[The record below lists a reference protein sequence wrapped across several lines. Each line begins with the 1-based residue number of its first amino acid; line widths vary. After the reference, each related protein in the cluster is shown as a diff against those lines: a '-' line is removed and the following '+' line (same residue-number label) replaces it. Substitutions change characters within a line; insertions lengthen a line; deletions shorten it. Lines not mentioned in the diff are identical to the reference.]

1 MYKEP
6 FRDIEELKRH
16 VEEDKQAKGVGAA
29 TLDRYPIR
37 FVLFDNFR
45 DCYDFVEY
53 LQSERGTHVE
63 SVDRWIDSNYPDLM
77 ITYVEL
83 AERIEE
89 HIKKKSPHDC
99 VIAPFSELARF
110 YDNNE
115 KKSFD
120 ALLKTIKAIQASPEG
135 VECHQRVYIP
145 LVGLEGKMETFKDD
159 TQINIWR
166 LVSQDKDLTYKL
178 ILTNQNDYGV
188 KGLEVN
194 YTIVNDIRE
203 WLNIWKDSKQQV
215 SPQIICKSRSIFTNS
230 VYAQPDN
237 AFSYE
242 TCHNAYEFLAHGLGL
257 NFGGLQPLM
266 SDGDNWERLAEEID
280 VSAGFS
286 FTKFVKQHFGIDDIE
301 NHKDFIRLW
310 FSHPSI
316 FDRWLLARYY
326 DSKENGQGYLCR
338 VLKATTN
345 YGTNELIESM
355 AGDISEITAEMD
367 IRRYCLRYAARQNVL
382 LSEAA
387 ESMVAKTLQALPE
400 RMGYTSAMQ
409 YFTGITRKEKEIAL
423 QWLGNGKI
431 RADELK
437 SFYPDLY
444 YYAAAGVGISAGV
457 PDWLNDYIVKY
468 KRAKLANR
476 YDQEI
481 SESIQ
486 QLNETESKFDL
497 WYNNFSTVYT
507 LLKDRGDIEVFYW
520 IDGLG
525 IDWIPLVKQIVA
537 EYKEQQIYLNEVKIA
552 RAKLPTK
559 TDINKAELQRL
570 LPDGQILEKFGDLD
584 AQAHRTDN
592 ISPFT
597 LIKEIDL
604 VRKSI
609 ENILQLYIGK
619 KIAIISDHGLTYLSQ
634 LVSGKNL
641 TGVESDHHGR
651 IAIRKK
657 SGDDVDNSYFR
668 LEDGKTLC
676 ALKHESLC
684 SKVPANQGAH
694 GGCTPEEVLV
704 PIFIISSAP
713 APTNWSA
720 QLLTFEIDGSNP
732 RAQIEIKNLPSTEVP
747 HVSYNGRIYQLHNL
761 AGNVYETEDLILDVK
776 CQDISLCVGD
786 IERPMKIKVSTGVQ
800 EEDLFDNIF

>member
-6 FRDIEELKRH
+6 FRDIEDLKRH

-45 DCYDFVEY
+45 DCFDFVDY
-53 LQSERGTHVE
+53 LQSERGAHVE
-63 SVDRWIDSNYPDLM
+63 SVDRWIDTNYPDLM
-77 ITYVEL
+77 ITHVEL

-110 YDNNE
+110 YDNDK

-120 ALLKTIKAIQASPEG
+120 ALLKTIKAIQASGEG
-135 VECHQRVYIP
+135 VENQQRVYIP
-145 LVGLEGKMETFKDD
+145 LVGLEGKMEAFKED

-166 LVSQDKDLTYKL
+166 LLSKEKDLTYKL
-178 ILTNQNDYGV
+178 ILTDRQDFGV
-188 KGLEVN
+188 KGLEAN
-194 YTIVNDIRE
+194 YTIVSNIRE

-215 SPQIICKSRSIFTNS
+215 SPQIICKSRAIYATA

-242 TCHNAYEFLAHGLGL
+242 TCRNAYEFLAHGLGL
-257 NFGGLQPLM
+257 NFGGIQPLM

-280 VSAGFS
+280 VSTGFS

-310 FSHPSI
+310 FSHPAI

-326 DSKENGQGYLCR
+326 DNKENGQGYLCR

-345 YGTNELIESM
+345 YGTNELLEAM

-367 IRRYCLRYAARQNVL
+367 IRRYCLKYAAQQNVL
-382 LSEAA
+382 LTEAA

-400 RMGYTSAMQ
+400 KMGYTSALR

-423 QWLGNGKI
+423 QWLGQGKI
-431 RADELK
+431 TADDLE
-437 SFYPDLY
+437 SFFPDLY
-444 YYAAAGVGISAGV
+444 YYASEGIGVSAGV
-457 PDWLNDYIVKY
+457 SDWVNDYIEKY

-476 YDQEI
+476 YTEEI
-481 SESIQ
+481 SQSIQ

-497 WYNNFSTVYT
+497 WYNSFSPVYT
-507 LLKDRGDIEVFYW
+507 LLKNRGDIEVFYW

-537 EYKEQQIYLNEVKIA
+537 EHKEQQIYMNEVKIA

-570 LPDGQILEKFGDLD
+570 LPEGQVLEKFGDLD

-597 LIKEIDL
+597 VIKEIEL

-634 LVSGKNL
+634 MQSGKNL
-641 TGVESDHHGR
+641 IGVDSDHHGR

-657 SGDDVDNSYFR
+657 AGNDADNSYFR

-684 SKVPANQGAH
+684 AKVPANQGAH

-720 QLLTFEIDGSNP
+720 QLLTYEISGSNP
-732 RAQIEIKNLPSTEVP
+732 KAQIEIKNLPSTDVP
-747 HVSYNGRIYQLHNL
+747 HVNYNGKVYQLHHL
-761 AGNVYETEDLILDVK
+761 GGDVYETDDLILDAN
-776 CQDISLCVGD
+776 CQDMSLHVGD
-786 IERPMKIKVSTGVQ
+786 VERPMKIKVSTGVQ
-800 EEDLFDNIF
+800 EEDLFGF

>member
-77 ITYVEL
+77 ITHVEL

-110 YDNNE
+110 YDNGE

-135 VECHQRVYIP
+135 VEHHQRVYIP

-166 LVSQDKDLTYKL
+166 FVSQEKDLTYKL

-188 KGLEVN
+188 KGLEAN

-203 WLNIWKDSKQQV
+203 WLNIWKDNKQQV
-215 SPQIICKSRSIFTNS
+215 SPQIICKSRSIFANS

-242 TCHNAYEFLAHGLGL
+242 TCRNAYEFLTHGLGL

-266 SDGDNWERLAEEID
+266 SDGDNWERLAEKID

-286 FTKFVKQHFGIDDIE
+286 FPKFVKQHFGIDDIE

-326 DSKENGQGYLCR
+326 DNKANGQGYLCR
-338 VLKATTN
+338 VLKATSN

-355 AGDISEITAEMD
+355 ATDISEITAEMD
-367 IRRYCLRYAARQNVL
+367 IRRYCLRYAAQQNVL
-382 LSEAA
+382 LTEAA
-387 ESMVAKTLQALPE
+387 ESMVARTLQALPA
-400 RMGYTSAMQ
+400 RMGYTSALQ

-444 YYAAAGVGISAGV
+444 YYAAEGVGIRAGV
-457 PDWLNDYIVKY
+457 PDWLNDYIEKY
-468 KRAKLANR
+468 KQAKLANR
-476 YDQEI
+476 YNQEI

-570 LPDGQILEKFGDLD
+570 LPDGQVLEKFGDLD
-584 AQAHRTDN
+584 ALAHRTDN

-597 LIKEIDL
+597 LIKEIEL

-657 SGDDVDNSYFR
+657 VSGDADNSYFR

-676 ALKHESLC
+676 ALRHESLC

-704 PIFIISSAP
+704 PIFVISSAP

-720 QLLTFEIDGSNP
+720 QLLTYEISGSNP
-732 RAQIEIKNLPSTEVP
+732 RAKIEIKNLPSTEIP
-747 HVSYNGRIYQLHNL
+747 HIIYNGRIYQLHHQS
-761 AGNVYETEDLILDVK
+761 GDVYETEDLILDAN
-776 CQDISLCVGD
+776 CQNISLSIGD
-786 IERPMKIKVSTGVQ
+786 IVRDLRIKVSTGVQ
-800 EEDLFDNIF
+800 EQDLFDNI

>member
-6 FRDIEELKRH
+6 FTDIEALKQH

-45 DCYDFVEY
+45 DCYDFVDY
-53 LQSERGTHVE
+53 LQSERGAHVE

-77 ITYVEL
+77 ITPVEL
-83 AERIEE
+83 AERVQE
-89 HIKKKSPHDC
+89 HIKKKSPNDC

-120 ALLKTIKAIQASPEG
+120 ALLKTIKAIQASSEG
-135 VECHQRVYIP
+135 VERHQRVYIP
-145 LVGLEGKMETFKDD
+145 LVGLEGKMETFKED

-166 LVSQDKDLTYKL
+166 LVSKEKDLTYKL
-178 ILTNQNDYGV
+178 ILTNQNDFGV
-188 KGLEVN
+188 KGLETN
-194 YTIVNDIRE
+194 YTIVSDIRG

-215 SPQIICKSRSIFTNS
+215 SPQIICKSRSIYANAVF
-230 VYAQPDN
+230 AQPDN
-237 AFSYE
+237 AFTYE
-242 TCHNAYEFLAHGLGL
+242 ICRNAYEFLVHGLGL

-266 SDGDNWERLAEEID
+266 SDGDNWRQLAGEID
-280 VSAGFS
+280 ISTGFS
-286 FTKFVKQHFGIDDIE
+286 FPKFVKQHFGIDDLD

-326 DSKENGQGYLCR
+326 VNKENEQGYLCR

-345 YGTNELIESM
+345 YGTNELIEAM
-355 AGDISEITAEMD
+355 AGDISENTAEMD
-367 IRRYCLRYAARQNVL
+367 IRSYCLKYAAQHNVL
-382 LSEAA
+382 LTEAA
-387 ESMVAKTLQALPE
+387 ESMVSRMLQALPE
-400 RMGYTSAMQ
+400 KMGYTSALR
-409 YFTGITRKEKEIAL
+409 YFTGITRKEREIAL
-423 QWLGNGKI
+423 LWLGNGKI
-431 RADELK
+431 RVDELEN
-437 SFYPDLY
+437 FYPDLY
-444 YYAAAGVGISAGV
+444 CYAAEGIGISAGV
-457 PDWLNDYIVKY
+457 PDWVNDYIEKY

-476 YDQEI
+476 YSEEI
-481 SESIQ
+481 SQCIQ
-486 QLNETESKFDL
+486 SLNETESKFDL
-497 WYNNFSTVYT
+497 WYNSFSNVYT
-507 LLKDRGDIEVFYW
+507 LLKNRGDIEVLYW
-520 IDGLG
+520 VDGLG

-537 EYKEQQIYLNEVKIA
+537 EHKEQQIYLNEVKIA

-559 TDINKAELQRL
+559 TEINKKELQRL
-570 LPDGQILEKFGDLD
+570 LPEGQPLEKFGDLD

-592 ISPFT
+592 ISPYT
-597 LIKEIDL
+597 VIKEIEL
-604 VRKSI
+604 VRKSV

-619 KIAIISDHGLTYLSQ
+619 KIAIVSDHGLTYLSQ

-641 TGVESDHHGR
+641 AGVESDHHGR

-657 SGDDVDNSYFR
+657 AGEDADNSYFR

-684 SKVPANQGAH
+684 SKVPTNQGAH

-720 QLLTFEIDGSNP
+720 QLLTYEISGSNP
-732 RAQIEIKNLPSTEVP
+732 RAQIEIKNLPSTDVP
-747 HVSYNGRIYQLHNL
+747 RINYNGRVYQLHHL
-761 AGNVYETEDLILDVK
+761 SGDVYETEDLILDVN
-776 CQDISLCVGD
+776 CQDMSLSIGNV
-786 IERPMKIKVSTGVQ
+786 ERPMRIKVSTGVQ
-800 EEDLFDNIF
+800 EDDLFGF

>member
-6 FRDIEELKRH
+6 FRDIEALKQH

-45 DCYDFVEY
+45 DCYDFVDY
-53 LQSERGTHVE
+53 LQSERGAHVE
-63 SVDRWIDSNYPDLM
+63 SVDRWIDCNYPDLM
-77 ITYVEL
+77 ITHVEL
-83 AERIEE
+83 AERIQE
-89 HIKKKSPHDC
+89 HIRKKSPNDC

-110 YDNNE
+110 YDNDK

-120 ALLKTIKAIQASPEG
+120 ALLKTIKAIQASYEG
-135 VECHQRVYIP
+135 VENHQRVYIP

-166 LVSQDKDLTYKL
+166 LVSKERDLTYKL
-178 ILTNQNDYGV
+178 ILTNQDDFGV
-188 KGLEVN
+188 KGLDTH

-215 SPQIICKSRSIFTNS
+215 SPQIICKSRSIYANA

-242 TCHNAYEFLAHGLGL
+242 TCRNAYEFLAHGLGL
-257 NFGGLQPLM
+257 NFGGIQPLM

-286 FTKFVKQHFGIDDIE
+286 FPKFVKQHFGIDDIE
-301 NHKDFIRLW
+301 NHKDFVRIW

-326 DSKENGQGYLCR
+326 DNKENSQGYLCR

-345 YGTNELIESM
+345 YGTNELIEAM
-355 AGDISEITAEMD
+355 AGDISENTAEMD
-367 IRRYCLRYAARQNVL
+367 IRRYCLKYAAQQNVL
-382 LSEAA
+382 LTEAA
-387 ESMVAKTLQALPE
+387 ESMVAKMLQALPE
-400 RMGYTSAMQ
+400 KMGYTSALR

-423 QWLGNGKI
+423 KWLGNNKI
-431 RADELK
+431 RADEIEN
-437 SFYPDLY
+437 FYPDLY
-444 YYAAAGVGISAGV
+444 CYAAEGIGISAGV
-457 PDWLNDYIVKY
+457 PDWVNDYIEKY

-476 YDQEI
+476 Y
-481 SESIQ
+481 SEEVSQCIQ
-486 QLNETESKFDL
+486 NLNETESKFDL
-497 WYNNFSTVYT
+497 WYNSFSTVYT
-507 LLKDRGDIEVFYW
+507 LLKNRGDIEVFYW

-537 EYKEQQIYLNEVKIA
+537 EHKEQQIYLNEVKIA
-552 RAKLPTK
+552 RAKLPTR

-570 LPDGQILEKFGDLD
+570 LPEGYTLEKFGDLD
-584 AQAHRTDN
+584 SQAHRTDN

-597 LIKEIDL
+597 IIKEIEL
-604 VRKSI
+604 VRKSV

-634 LVSGKNL
+634 MVSGKNL
-641 TGVESDHHGR
+641 TGVDSDHHGR

-657 SGDDVDNSYFR
+657 AGEDADSSYFR

-684 SKVPANQGAH
+684 SKVPTNQGAH

-720 QLLTFEIDGSNP
+720 QLLTYEISGSNP
-732 RAQIEIKNLPSTEVP
+732 RAQIEIKNLPSTDVP
-747 HVSYNGRIYQLHNL
+747 HINYNGRVYHLHHL
-761 AGNVYETEDLILDVK
+761 SEDVYETDDLILDVN
-776 CQDISLCVGD
+776 CQDMSLNIGNV
-786 IERPMKIKVSTGVQ
+786 ERPMRIKVSTGVQ
-800 EEDLFDNIF
+800 EDDLFGF

>member
-6 FRDIEELKRH
+6 FRDIEDLKRH

-45 DCYDFVEY
+45 DCFDFVEY
-53 LQSERGTHVE
+53 LQSERGAHVE
-63 SVDRWIDSNYPDLM
+63 SVDRWIDTNYPDLM
-77 ITYVEL
+77 ITHVEL

-110 YDNNE
+110 YDNDK

-120 ALLKTIKAIQASPEG
+120 ALLKTIKAIQASGEG
-135 VECHQRVYIP
+135 VENHQRVYIP
-145 LVGLEGKMETFKDD
+145 LVGLEGKMEAFKED

-166 LVSQDKDLTYKL
+166 LLSKEKDLTYKL
-178 ILTNQNDYGV
+178 ILTDRQDFGV
-188 KGLEVN
+188 KGLEAN
-194 YTIVNDIRE
+194 YTIVSNIRE

-215 SPQIICKSRSIFTNS
+215 SPQIICKSRAIYANA

-242 TCHNAYEFLAHGLGL
+242 TCRNAYEFLAHGLGL
-257 NFGGLQPLM
+257 NFGGIQPLM

-280 VSAGFS
+280 VSTGFS

-310 FSHPSI
+310 FSHPAI

-326 DSKENGQGYLCR
+326 DNKENGQGYLCR

-345 YGTNELIESM
+345 YGTNELLEAM

-367 IRRYCLRYAARQNVL
+367 IRRYCLKYAAQQNVL
-382 LSEAA
+382 LTEAA

-400 RMGYTSAMQ
+400 KMGYTSALR

-423 QWLGNGKI
+423 QWLGQGKI
-431 RADELK
+431 TADDLE
-437 SFYPDLY
+437 SFFPDLY
-444 YYAAAGVGISAGV
+444 YYASEGIGVSAGV
-457 PDWLNDYIVKY
+457 SDWVNDYIEKY

-476 YDQEI
+476 YTEEI
-481 SESIQ
+481 SQSIQ

-497 WYNNFSTVYT
+497 WYNSFSPVYT
-507 LLKDRGDIEVFYW
+507 LLKNRGDIEVFYW

-537 EYKEQQIYLNEVKIA
+537 EHKEQQIYMNEVKIA

-570 LPDGQILEKFGDLD
+570 LPEGQVLEKFGDLD

-597 LIKEIDL
+597 VIKEIEL

-634 LVSGKNL
+634 MQSGKNL
-641 TGVESDHHGR
+641 TGVDSDHHGR

-657 SGDDVDNSYFR
+657 AGNDADNSYFR

-684 SKVPANQGAH
+684 AKVPANQGAH

-720 QLLTFEIDGSNP
+720 QLLTYEISGSNP
-732 RAQIEIKNLPSTEVP
+732 KAQIEIKNLPSTDVP
-747 HVSYNGRIYQLHNL
+747 HVNYNGKVYQLHHL
-761 AGNVYETEDLILDVK
+761 GGDVYETDDLILDAN
-776 CQDISLCVGD
+776 CQDMSLHVGD
-786 IERPMKIKVSTGVQ
+786 VERPMKIKVSTGVQ
-800 EEDLFDNIF
+800 EEDLFGF